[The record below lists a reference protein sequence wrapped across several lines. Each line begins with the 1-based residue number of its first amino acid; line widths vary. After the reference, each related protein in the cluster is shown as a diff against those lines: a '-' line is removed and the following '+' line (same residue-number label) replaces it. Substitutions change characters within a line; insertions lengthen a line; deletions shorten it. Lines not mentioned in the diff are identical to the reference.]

1 MPDKMSKVLCDHVI
15 FTFQI
20 SIFMSLL
27 FVDLNNYLISSIK
40 TLNPDLSSF
49 LKQPQKSSC
58 MPGPII
64 MKHILIISW
73 FIQVPKYAEFQS
85 QL

>member
-49 LKQPQKSSC
+49 LKQP
-58 MPGPII
+58 
-64 MKHILIISW
+64 
-73 FIQVPKYAEFQS
+73 
-85 QL
+85 